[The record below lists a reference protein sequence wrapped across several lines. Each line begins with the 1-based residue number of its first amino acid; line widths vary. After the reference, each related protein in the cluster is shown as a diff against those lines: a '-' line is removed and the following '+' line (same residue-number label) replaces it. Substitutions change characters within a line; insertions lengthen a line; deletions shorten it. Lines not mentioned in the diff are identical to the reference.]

1 MRKRYR
7 ISLVSLPLIDL
18 WERRSLILHF
28 SWLNL
33 KIKYKGS
40 YLGLLWIALEPALI
54 FTLLYTVF
62 TSIKFATEENFGIYL
77 LSGIIVYNIF
87 NKGTMGGLSSI
98 RANSGILKSLNIP
111 KEFFP
116 VTSTVS
122 SSIIMIIQI
131 GVFFLLMPFFGF
143 IPSWTI
149 VFLPLLLVLL
159 LILILGL
166 SYLLSMVNV
175 FVKDIQPIWGI
186 LILALFF
193 LSPIFW
199 NLNNANE
206 ILLNIHAINP
216 LGQLIEL
223 SHKIVVFGQIPSMND
238 WLYATATVLIVFFIG
253 YAVFHRFQ
261 KYALER
267 L

>member
-1 MRKRYR
+1 VRKRYR

-131 GVFFLLMPFFGF
+131 GVFFLLMPFFW
-143 IPSWTI
+143 IHSIMDNCVSAT
-149 VFLPLLLVLL
+149 
-159 LILILGL
+159 LI
-166 SYLLSMVNV
+166 SSVTY
-175 FVKDIQPIWGI
+175 FD
-186 LILALFF
+186 FRF
-193 LSPIFW
+193 
-199 NLNNANE
+199 
-206 ILLNIHAINP
+206 ILLTFD
-216 LGQLIEL
+216 G
-223 SHKIVVFGQIPSMND
+223 KCFC
-238 WLYATATVLIVFFIG
+238 
-253 YAVFHRFQ
+253 
-261 KYALER
+261 
-267 L
+267 